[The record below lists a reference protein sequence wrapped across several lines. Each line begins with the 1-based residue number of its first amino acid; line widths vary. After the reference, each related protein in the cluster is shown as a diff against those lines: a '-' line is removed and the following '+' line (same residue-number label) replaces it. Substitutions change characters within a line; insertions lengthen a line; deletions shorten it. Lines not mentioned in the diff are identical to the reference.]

1 MASASRSEN
10 AFDWVTLRLDWERTS
25 PLISFFKASMA
36 RFFFSVFRTSARKSS
51 DRIDMSGLSS
61 PAAFMMSTIS
71 GHAGSDLLKQL
82 QPFAA
87 DVPFERDEAGR
98 VAARPRQAIDK
109 AGADRIADTREHR
122 RHGAAHLSQW
132 P

>member
-1 MASASRSEN
+1 MAPIRCR
-10 AFDWVTLRLDWERTS
+10 FDQTAVWHSDAARGPST
-25 PLISFFKASMA
+25 PSFNYLVGDGKQ
-36 RFFFSVFRTSARKSS
+36 
-51 DRIDMSGLSS
+51 IG
-61 PAAFMMSTIS
+61 
-71 GHAGSDLLKQL
+71 AGRDLLKQL

-87 DVPFERDEAGR
+87 DVPLERDEAGR